1 MIKGALFD
9 IDDTLY
15 SHDIEE
21 VPRKTMQAL
30 DKLRAKGIKIGIC
43 TSRNIAEINIL
54 PEELRKRLDC
64 IIVGTGATTISRD
77 GYFKSYTID
86 LEDAK
91 KYASYFEENNISYH
105 YVDLNGDLFYWGD
118 LDKVNEGHILGYA
131 QGNVKFKPYED
142 EEVTNLFYY
151 GASQEEADE
160 IARINPNA
168 LISTWGSCGNIC
180 TPLIDK
186 SFGLLKFCQVFSLT
200 TDEVAAAGDGG
211 NDDVML
217 EMAGIGIAVSDA
229 KENTKAKA
237 DYICKKSIEDG
248 GLYDAFVDLGLIEE
262 DRYDHIRMF
271 VSDID
276 STLFDHENDY
286 VHEEV
291 IDAFRKLKEKGY
303 LIVFN
308 TSRSYEEMKN
318 VPKKLLDLCD
328 AQILLN
334 GAYVIKDGKTE
345 VAYLPDEDVKRI
357 ISFMDEHDITYRYCT
372 DDGKGY
378 LNKDDKDKQ
387 DLFYKLY
394 EMVPATKKYEGER
407 VLHLL
412 YYAQGDLREE
422 LISLCPGL
430 ECDRLRIAGQI
441 SAAHKNKGEA
451 MLEVAASYGVKAEE
465 ICALGDNGNDLQ
477 MIEMAGLGIVVE
489 NGSVDCKKIA
499 DYVCEPVTG
508 EGVISALKHY
518 QFI

>member
-15 SHDIEE
+15 SHETEE
-21 VPRKTMQAL
+21 VPKKTIELL
-30 DKLRAKGIKIGIC
+30 DKLKAKGIKIGVC
-43 TSRNIAEINIL
+43 TSRTIAEITVL
-54 PEELRKRLDC
+54 PEDLKKRLDC
-64 IIVGTGATTISRD
+64 IIVGTGATTISKD

-86 LEDAK
+86 LEDTK
-91 KYASYFEENNISYH
+91 KYISYFEEKGLSYH

-118 LDKVNEGHILGYA
+118 LDKVNEGHFLSYA
-131 QGNVKFKPYED
+131 KGNVKFKPYED

-151 GASQEEADE
+151 GANEEEADH
-160 IARINPNA
+160 IAHINPHA

-229 KENTKAKA
+229 KENCKAKA
-237 DYICKKSIEDG
+237 DYICKKSIENG
-248 GLYDAFVDLGLIEE
+248 GLYDAFAELGLIEE
-262 DRYDHIRMF
+262 DRYDNIKMF

-276 STLFDHENDY
+276 STLFDHVNDY

-291 IDAFRKLKEKGY
+291 IDVFRKLKEKGY
-303 LIVFN
+303 LIVYN

-318 VPKKLLDLCD
+318 VPQELLELAD

-334 GAYVIKDGKTE
+334 GAYVIKDGKIE
-345 VAYLPDEDVKRI
+345 VTYLPDEDVKRI
-357 ISFMDEHDITYRYCT
+357 IPFLDEHDVTYRYAT
-372 DDGKGY
+372 DDGRSY
-378 LNKDDKDKQ
+378 LNKDDEDKQ
-387 DLFYKLY
+387 NLFYKLY
-394 EMVPATKKYEGER
+394 EMIPVTKKYEGER
-407 VLHLL
+407 ILHLL

-422 LISLCPGL
+422 IISLCEGL
-430 ECDRLRIAGQI
+430 EYDRLKIAGQI
-441 SAAHKNKGEA
+441 SPAHKNKGEA
-451 MLEVAASYGVKAEE
+451 MLQAAASYGVKAEE
-465 ICALGDNGNDLQ
+465 ICAFGDNGNDLQ
-477 MIEMAGLGIVVE
+477 MIEMAGLGIAME
-489 NGSVDCKKIA
+489 NGSIECRQVA
-499 DYVCEPVTG
+499 DHVCAPVTE

-518 QFI
+518 HFI